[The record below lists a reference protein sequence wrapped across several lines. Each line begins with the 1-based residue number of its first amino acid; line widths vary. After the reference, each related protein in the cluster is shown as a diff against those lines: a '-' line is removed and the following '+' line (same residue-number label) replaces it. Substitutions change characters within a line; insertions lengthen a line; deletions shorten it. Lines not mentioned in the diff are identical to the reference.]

1 MFKSIKT
8 QDWISRILLST
19 AAAVPMY
26 CSTAAPAF
34 AVDTPFGF
42 QIGAPVAGQLPEC
55 STADAITMCVEP
67 QEEDAHG
74 KTYRL
79 RHERNI
85 LGGSPQAVYLV
96 ETQQGIEQVQVV
108 FPVQTVGL
116 VKSILHHAFGEPALQ
131 GELKLWDG
139 YDYKPAA
146 LQHWVLEDGVITLQD
161 KTTQGDRAVA
171 VIRSNHD
178 FDRTLPLATQAPDT
192 LLAI

>member
-1 MFKSIKT
+1 MSKAKK
-8 QDWISRILLST
+8 ILARVLMT
-19 AAAVPMY
+19 AAPVLPMY
-26 CSTAAPAF
+26 CSTSPALAA
-34 AVDTPFGF
+34 DTPFGF
-42 QIGAPVAGQLPEC
+42 QIGIPVAGQLPEC
-55 STADAITMCVEP
+55 ANSDSMTMCVEP
-67 QEEDAHG
+67 QEEDNMG

-85 LGGSPQAVYLV
+85 LGGTPQAVYLV
-96 ETQQGIEQVQVV
+96 ETPLGIEQVQVV

-116 VKSILHHAFGEPALQ
+116 VKSILNNAFGEPAMQ

-139 YDYKPAA
+139 YAYKAAA

-171 VIRSNHD
+171 VIRSSHD
-178 FDRTLPLATQAPDT
+178 FDRSLPLATQAPDE

>member
-1 MFKSIKT
+1 MSTNNTTRRWIAKVWFSI
-8 QDWISRILLST
+8 
-19 AAAVPMY
+19 AAALPIY
-26 CSTAAPAF
+26 CSTAPAF

-42 QIGAPVAGQLPEC
+42 QIGMPVAGQLPEC

-67 QEEDAHG
+67 QDEDSFA

-96 ETQQGIEQVQVV
+96 ETPKGIEQVQVV

-116 VKSILHHAFGEPALQ
+116 VKSILNHAFGEPALQ

-139 YDYKPAA
+139 FDYKPAA

-171 VIRSNHD
+171 VIRSSQD
-178 FDRTLPLATQAPDT
+178 FDRTLPLATQAPEQM
-192 LLAI
+192 LAI

>member
-1 MFKSIKT
+1 MRSYTTPKN
-8 QDWISRILLST
+8 WIARVLLST
-19 AAAVPMY
+19 AATLLVY
-26 CSTAAPAF
+26 CSMKPAF
-34 AVDTPFGF
+34 AADTPFGF
-42 QIGAPVAGQLPEC
+42 QIGIPVAGQLPEC
-55 STADAITMCVEP
+55 STADAVTMCVEP
-67 QEEDAHG
+67 QEEDSYG

-96 ETQQGIEQVQVV
+96 ETQLGIEQVQVV

-116 VKSILHHAFGEPALQ
+116 VKSILNHAYGEPVMQ

-178 FDRTLPLATQAPDT
+178 FVRTLPLATQAPEQ